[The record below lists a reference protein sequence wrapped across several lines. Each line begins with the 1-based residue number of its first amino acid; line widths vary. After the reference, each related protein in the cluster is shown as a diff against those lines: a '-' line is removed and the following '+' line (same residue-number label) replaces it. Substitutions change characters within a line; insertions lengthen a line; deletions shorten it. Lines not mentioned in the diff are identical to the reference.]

1 MAKQSALWA
10 TLLTQLFQSPAFLRE
25 RSEASMPP
33 PPDGATAS
41 STRLKHS
48 IACIISHHTS
58 QQRTAYLCE
67 LISLH
72 SFYQL
77 RLGFFCIPL

>member
-1 MAKQSALWA
+1 
-10 TLLTQLFQSPAFLRE
+10 
-25 RSEASMPP
+25 MPP